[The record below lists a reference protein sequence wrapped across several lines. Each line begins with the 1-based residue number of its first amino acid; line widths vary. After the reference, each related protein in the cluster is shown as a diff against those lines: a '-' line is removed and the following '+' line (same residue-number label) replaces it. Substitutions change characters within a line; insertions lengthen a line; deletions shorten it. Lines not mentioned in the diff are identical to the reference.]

1 MEIIGKISKG
11 SRMDQIYLPKNRE
24 NLSIGS
30 YVLIKPLESEFQLKQ
45 KDEKLYFYNISS
57 IEPIKLEIIKQIIAS
72 IKKLI
77 KNYENI
83 IITGSFL
90 DKGFNFN
97 DIDMLIISEGK
108 INLNMIEKAIE
119 DKIKIKIHIIALN
132 NKTLVEGLS
141 TDPLYQIMLSKCVV
155 KKRFVYKSKRRI
167 NYKILDLHLLKS
179 KNLIDNFDV
188 LNGNEKYDLTRNLVA
203 ISLYLEKRKIGKEE
217 VDRKIMEYFNLKDIK
232 EIKQNILN
240 KTTFIK
246 KYKLLCNNTFNEIM
260 QRIKE
265 NKTKNK
271 NASKQEQVN

>member
-72 IKKLI
+72 IEKLI

-97 DIDMLIISEGK
+97 DIDMLIITEGK

-179 KNLIDNFDV
+179 KILIDNFDI

-240 KTTFIK
+240 KATFIK